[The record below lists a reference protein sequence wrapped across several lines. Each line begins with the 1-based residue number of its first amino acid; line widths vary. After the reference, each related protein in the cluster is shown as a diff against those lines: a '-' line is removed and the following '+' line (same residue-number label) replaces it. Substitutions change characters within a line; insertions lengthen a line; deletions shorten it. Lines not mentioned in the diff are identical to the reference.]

1 MQLYHLQIV
10 SENSCPGFGVSHLEH
25 EFNIARVQ
33 RELKASDAKQSI
45 S

>member
-1 MQLYHLQIV
+1 MV

-25 EFNIARVQ
+25 EINIARVQ
-33 RELKASDAKQSI
+33 RELKASDAKQNI

>member
-1 MQLYHLQIV
+1 MV

-33 RELKASDAKQSI
+33 RELKASDVKQNI
-45 S
+45 A